1 MKPILAYTYSM
12 GEGGEA
18 TKPGKHDQVK
28 RKIERSQSPSLRDRL
43 SVAGQVL
50 GIGTLVA
57 LGGLYATKHQD
68 PGLGGLLNQNEPRNE
83 RVTTGQL
90 FADAQLASADSSAGV
105 EQEKVTYRQRLD
117 LAEKEMGNQIDN
129 PEVKKRIQRC
139 WPLIKSAANG
149 EGIPA
154 DLFLGQAITES
165 KCDPEAGSRAGA
177 AGILQTM
184 PYIYD
189 DEENGFDPFDP
200 KESVDRAAEILAQ
213 EHDKFG
219 DWSLAFW
226 SWHIGAPRVYEAVR
240 TYAYNLEDQI
250 ILEDIDVKPEND
262 TPEAY
267 EKATLI
273 ATERIR
279 RYKDFIKEHEITV
292 GKLYESSPVRAL
304 YTSEE
309 WDRTWDYWARIDKSA
324 EIVES
329 QGLVEVVQQQ

>member
-1 MKPILAYTYSM
+1 MRR
-12 GEGGEA
+12 EGGEMPRPKWSENTRRQA
-18 TKPGKHDQVK
+18 EVNIG
-28 RKIERSQSPSLRDRL
+28 SPLKDKL
-43 SVAGQVL
+43 LVTGQVL

-57 LGGLYATKHQD
+57 AGGFYAVKQGDTGGDLFSQD
-68 PGLGGLLNQNEPRNE
+68 EPGVE

-90 FADAQLASADSSAGV
+90 FADAQLASADSPASV
-105 EQEKVTYRQRLD
+105 EQGKVTYQDRLD

-129 PEVKKRIQRC
+129 PAAKKRIQRC
-139 WPLIKSAANG
+139 WPLIKSAANV
-149 EGIPA
+149 EGVPA

-177 AGILQTM
+177 AGILQAM
-184 PYIYD
+184 PFIYD

-213 EHDKFG
+213 EYDKFG

-262 TPEAY
+262 SPEAY

-273 ATERIR
+273 ATERIQQ
-279 RYKDFIKEHEITV
+279 YKDFIKEHEITF

-309 WDRTWDYWARIDKSA
+309 WDRTWDYWARIVKSA
-324 EIVES
+324 EIVKS
-329 QGLVEVVQQQ
+329 QNLVQIAQQQ

>member
-1 MKPILAYTYSM
+1 MPR
-12 GEGGEA
+12 EGGEIPKLRSA
-18 TKPGKHDQVK
+18 EHTKGHKESNKGPA
-28 RKIERSQSPSLRDRL
+28 LRDRFL
-43 SVAGQVL
+43 VAGQVL
-50 GIGTLVA
+50 GVGTLVA
-57 LGGLYATKHQD
+57 LGGLYAAKHED
-68 PGLGGLLNQNEPRNE
+68 SGIGGFLNQNELRNE

-90 FADAQLASADSSAGV
+90 FADAQLASADSPAGV
-105 EQEKVTYRQRLD
+105 EQGKVTYRQRLD

-129 PEVKKRIQRC
+129 FAVKKRIQRC
-139 WPLIKSAANG
+139 WPLIKSAANV
-149 EGIPA
+149 EGVPA

-177 AGILQTM
+177 AGILQAM
-184 PYIYD
+184 PFIYD

-213 EHDKFG
+213 EYDKFG

-240 TYAYNLEDQI
+240 TYAYNLEDQM

-262 TPEAY
+262 SPEAY

-273 ATERIR
+273 ATERMQ

-292 GKLYESSPVRAL
+292 GKLYESSPVRVL